1 MVESSLLA
9 LEQLIYT
16 VPSDLDH
23 VCVELAKVLLHLAD
37 NTAMTDFSLHRYK
50 ALLAL
55 VVCCPVEVRS
65 SKLLYCIAGY

>member
-9 LEQLIYT
+9 LEQLIYS
-16 VPSDLDH
+16 VPSDLEH

-37 NTAMTDFSLHRYK
+37 NTAMTDFSLHRHK

-55 VVCCPVEVRS
+55 VVCCPVKV
-65 SKLLYCIAGY
+65 